1 MKNRVGTRANERAA
15 VKAVKSVLFASAAAL
30 AVQAAV
36 LPQPAL
42 AQSYT
47 FTEVSIEGSQRIE
60 PATILSYAGIA
71 RGQTVTAAEL
81 NDAYQRILA
90 SGLFEEVEIVPV
102 GNKLVI
108 RVVEYPTINRVVF
121 EGNRRIKD
129 EDLAGLVTS
138 ESRRVF
144 NPATAERDAGIIVQA
159 YAEQGRAAA
168 RVTPKLI
175 RRSDNRVDLA
185 FEILEGGVIEVERV
199 SIVGN
204 NVYSDR
210 RLRRVLGTKQAGLFR
225 AIIRRDS
232 FVEDRIEFDK
242 QVLTDFYQSRGYVDF
257 RINSVNAEIAEER
270 DGYFVT
276 FNVQEGQQFTFG
288 EVTATSDLAD
298 VDPAEFAEILRVR
311 PGVVYSPA
319 LVENEIARME
329 RLANRRGLNFIRVE
343 PRITRNDR
351 TLELDVEFVLS
362 RGPRIF
368 IERIDIEGN
377 TTTLDRV
384 IRRQFKVVEGDPFNP
399 REIRQSAERI
409 RALGFFGNADVNA
422 REGSTPQQVIVD
434 VDVEEAPTGS
444 IGFGGTYS
452 TDGGFGLN
460 LSFNERNFLG
470 RGQALGVEL
479 STASGTRSYGFTFAE
494 PAFLNRDLRFG
505 IGLNYSE
512 TDNQYDDSYDTVI
525 GRFTTSLTF
534 PVAEYS
540 TLQGRYTARYSE
552 MLNAGSDLGD
562 ILTAEVDQGALF
574 SSGLGYT
581 YTFDTIDTGLD
592 PTAGVRLQFSQDF
605 AGLGGD
611 VTSVTTVAR
620 AVGQKK
626 VRNEEVTLRAVVE
639 GGALWTG
646 SNDSRVIDRFNLGSS
661 RMRGF
666 EPGGIGPREIGS
678 GGVNDALGGN
688 YFAVARF
695 EAEFPLGLPEE
706 YGLTGGLFY
715 DVGSLW
721 GLDNTSTTTAG
732 NSVVQDDPAARHV
745 IGASLFWTTAIGPL
759 RFNFTKALQ
768 KEEHDEDR
776 FFEFTLATDF

>member
-1 MKNRVGTRANERAA
+1 MKNRVGTRVNERAA
-15 VKAVKSVLFASAAAL
+15 AKAVKSVLFASAAAI
-30 AVQAAV
+30 AVEATLV
-36 LPQPAL
+36 PMPAL

-47 FTEVSIEGSQRIE
+47 FTEVSIEGAGRIE

-71 RGQTVTAAEL
+71 RGQTVTAAQL
-81 NDAYQRILA
+81 NDAYQRILG

-108 RVVEYPTINRVVF
+108 RVTEYPTINRVVF
-121 EGNRRIKD
+121 EGNQRIKD

-138 ESRRVF
+138 ESRKVF
-144 NPATAERDAGIIVQA
+144 NAATAERDAETIVQA

-185 FEILEGGVIEVERV
+185 FEILEGGVIEVERI

-288 EVTATSDLAD
+288 QVTATSDLPD
-298 VDPAEFAEILRVR
+298 VDPQDFAEIIRIR

-319 LVENEIARME
+319 LVESEIARME

-384 IRRQFKVVEGDPFNP
+384 VRRQFKVVEGDPFNP
-399 REIRQSAERI
+399 REVRESAERI
-409 RALGFFGNADVNA
+409 RALGFFSKADVNA
-422 REGSTPQQVIVD
+422 REGSTPQQVIIDVD
-434 VDVEEAPTGS
+434 VDEAPTGS

-452 TDGGFGLN
+452 TDGGFGVN
-460 LSFNERNFLG
+460 LSFSERNFLG
-470 RGQALGVEL
+470 RGQALGVEV
-479 STASGTRSYGFTFAE
+479 STASGSTSYAFNFAE

-505 IGLNYSE
+505 IGLSYSE
-512 TDNQYDDSYDTVI
+512 TDNQYDDSYDTAI
-525 GRFTTSLTF
+525 GRFSTSLTF

-540 TLQGRYTARYSE
+540 TLQTRYTARYSE

-562 ILTAEVDQGALF
+562 ILSAEVAQGPLY

-581 YTFDTIDTGLD
+581 YTYDTIDTGLD

-605 AGLGGD
+605 NGLGGD
-611 VTSVTTVAR
+611 VKSVTTTAR
-620 AVGQKK
+620 AIGQKK
-626 VRNEEVTLRAVVE
+626 VRNEEVTLRAVIE

-646 SNDSRVIDRFNLGSS
+646 DTDSRVIDRFSLGSS

-666 EPGGIGPREIGS
+666 EPGGIGPREIGPD
-678 GGVNDALGGN
+678 VNDALGGN
-688 YFAVARF
+688 YYAVARL

-706 YGLTGGLFY
+706 YGLSGGVFY

-721 GLDNTSTTTAG
+721 GLDNTTTTSAG
-732 NSVVQDDPAARHV
+732 HSVVHDEPAARHV
-745 IGASLFWTTAIGPL
+745 VGASLFWTTAIGPL
-759 RFNFTKALQ
+759 RFNFTKTLK

-776 FFEFTLATDF
+776 FFEFTLATSF

>member
-1 MKNRVGTRANERAA
+1 MKTRVGTRANERAVA
-15 VKAVKSVLFASAAAL
+15 KTVKSVLFAG
-30 AVQAAV
+30 AAV
-36 LPQPAL
+36 LAGGTMLMPQPAV
-42 AQSYT
+42 AQNYT
-47 FTEVSIEGSQRIE
+47 FTEVSIEGAGRIE

-71 RGQTVTAAEL
+71 RGQTVSAAEL

-90 SGLFEEVEIVPV
+90 SGLFETVEIVPV

-108 RVVEYPTINRVVF
+108 RVAEYPTINRVVF
-121 EGNRRIKD
+121 EGNRRIND
-129 EDLAGLVTS
+129 DDLANLVTS

-144 NPATAERDAGIIVQA
+144 NAATAERDAQTIVQA
-159 YAEQGRAAA
+159 YAEQGRVAA

-185 FEILEGGVIEVERV
+185 FEILEGGVVEVERI

-204 NVYSDR
+204 DVYSDR

-257 RINSVNAEIAEER
+257 RVNAVNAEIAEER

-288 EVTATSDLAD
+288 QVSASSDLPD
-298 VDPAEFAEILRVR
+298 VDPAAFNEILRVR

-329 RLANRRGLNFIRVE
+329 RLANRMGLNFIRVD

-351 TLELDVEFVLS
+351 TLELDVDFVLS

-384 IRRQFKVVEGDPFNP
+384 VRRQFKVVEGDPFNP
-399 REIRQSAERI
+399 REIRESADRI

-422 REGSTPQQVIVD
+422 REGSTPQQVVID

-452 TDGGFGLN
+452 TDGGFGVN

-470 RGQALGVEL
+470 RGQALGVEV
-479 STASGTRSYGFTFAE
+479 STASGTTSYGFNFAE

-505 IGLNYSE
+505 IGLRYSE
-512 TDNQYDDSYDTVI
+512 TDNQYDDSYDTAI
-525 GRFTTSLTF
+525 GQFSTSLTF

-540 TLQGRYTARYSE
+540 TFQTRYTARYSE
-552 MLNAGSDLGD
+552 MLNAGTDLGD
-562 ILTAEVDQGALF
+562 ILTSEVEQGALF

-605 AGLGGD
+605 NGLGGD
-611 VTSVTTVAR
+611 VTSVSTVAR
-620 AVGQKK
+620 AIGQKK
-626 VRNEEVTLRAVVE
+626 VRNEDVTLRAVFE

-646 SNDSRVIDRFNLGSS
+646 NNDSRVIDRFSLGSS

-666 EPGGIGPREIGS
+666 EPGGIGPREIGA
-678 GGVNDALGGN
+678 GDVNDALGGN
-688 YFAVARF
+688 YYAVARL

-706 YGLTGGLFY
+706 YGLSGGVFY

-732 NSVVQDDPAARHV
+732 NSVVHDEPAARHV

-759 RFNFTKALQ
+759 RFNFTKTLK
-768 KEEHDEDR
+768 KEEYDEDR

>member
-1 MKNRVGTRANERAA
+1 MKNRVGTRVNERAA
-15 VKAVKSVLFASAAAL
+15 AKAVKSVLFASAAAI
-30 AVQAAV
+30 AVEATLV
-36 LPQPAL
+36 PMPAL

-47 FTEVSIEGSQRIE
+47 FTEVSIEGAGRIE

-71 RGQTVTAAEL
+71 RGQTVTAAQL

-108 RVVEYPTINRVVF
+108 RVTEYPTINRVVF
-121 EGNRRIKD
+121 EGNQRIKD

-138 ESRRVF
+138 ESRKVF
-144 NPATAERDAGIIVQA
+144 NAATAERDAETIVQA

-168 RVTPKLI
+168 RVTPRLI

-185 FEILEGGVIEVERV
+185 FEILEGGVIEVERISV
-199 SIVGN
+199 VGN
-204 NVYSDR
+204 KVYSDR

-288 EVTATSDLAD
+288 QVTATSDLAD
-298 VDPAEFAEILRVR
+298 VDPQEFAEIIRIR

-384 IRRQFKVVEGDPFNP
+384 VRRQFKVVEGDPFNP
-399 REIRQSAERI
+399 REVRESAERI
-409 RALGFFGNADVNA
+409 RALGFFSKADVNA
-422 REGSTPQQVIVD
+422 REGSTPQQVIIDVD
-434 VDVEEAPTGS
+434 VDEAPTGS

-452 TDGGFGLN
+452 TDGGFGVN
-460 LSFNERNFLG
+460 LSFSERNFLG
-470 RGQALGVEL
+470 RGQALGVEV
-479 STASGTRSYGFTFAE
+479 STASGSTSYGFNFAE

-505 IGLNYSE
+505 ISLGYSE
-512 TDNQYDDSYDTVI
+512 TDNQYDDSYDTAI
-525 GRFTTSLTF
+525 GRFSTSLTF

-540 TLQGRYTARYSE
+540 TLQTRYSARYSE
-552 MLNAGSDLGD
+552 MRNAGSDLGD
-562 ILTAEVDQGALF
+562 ILSAEVAQGALF
-574 SSGLGYT
+574 SSGVGYT
-581 YTFDTIDTGLD
+581 YTYDTIDTGLD
-592 PTAGVRLQFSQDF
+592 PTAGVRLQFGQDF
-605 AGLGGD
+605 NGLGGD
-611 VTSVTTVAR
+611 VTSVITTAR
-620 AVGQKK
+620 AIGQRK
-626 VRNEEVTLRAVVE
+626 VRNEEVTLRAVIE

-646 SNDSRVIDRFNLGSS
+646 DTDSRVIDRFSLGSS

-666 EPGGIGPREIGS
+666 EPGGIGPREIGTD
-678 GGVNDALGGN
+678 VNDALGGN
-688 YFAVARF
+688 YYAVARL

-706 YGLTGGLFY
+706 YGLTGGVFY

-721 GLDNTSTTTAG
+721 GLDNTTTTTAG
-732 NSVVQDDPAARHV
+732 NSVVHDEPSARHV

-759 RFNFTKALQ
+759 RFNFTKALK

-776 FFEFTLATDF
+776 FFEFTLATSF